1 VLYPKPAKLLTVKYT
16 VGSSQPQ
23 EAIINRGSQL
33 NLMSALLAKEQG
45 LEIDPLPKLLA
56 EGVNGSELPVY
67 STTTAEVNITDSRG
81 KNQTH
86 SIPFV
91 VTDLKRY

>member
-1 VLYPKPAKLLTVKYT
+1 
-16 VGSSQPQ
+16 
-23 EAIINRGSQL
+23 
-33 NLMSALLAKEQG
+33 MSALLAKEQG
-45 LEIDPLPKLLA
+45 LEIDLLLKLLA
-56 EGVNGSELPVY
+56 EGVNGSELLVY
-67 STTTAEVNITDSRG
+67 GTTIAEVNITDFWG